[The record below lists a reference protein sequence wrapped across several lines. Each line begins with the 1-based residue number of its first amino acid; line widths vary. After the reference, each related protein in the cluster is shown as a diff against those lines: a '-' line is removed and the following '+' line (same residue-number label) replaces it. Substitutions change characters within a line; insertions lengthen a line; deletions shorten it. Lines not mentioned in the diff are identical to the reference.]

1 MYSVQ
6 STIFYMVTLVILY
19 DCSSRMSNIKKYLCN
34 LHCIFHIGFIR
45 MCEISQSR
53 PSEWNCTGI
62 YFVTGTNVF
71 GNSRFIELCI
81 GVDLEWFIGHKIHWS
96 QLFRSVYLA
105 CIYPS
110 WKLTAWLP
118 GTYVAK
124 YSLIFCGNLI
134 SQERMWLIK
143 SIRLH
148 HENINHVSPV
158 SLSTSGWTH
167 VCVQMC
173 ACPSENE
180 KMWVHPSAATILST
194 EGIGLSVFFLCVC
207 VYVGVY
213 S

>member
-6 STIFYMVTLVILY
+6 STIFYMVTMVILY
-19 DCSSRMSNIKKYLCN
+19 DCSSRMSNIKKYN
-34 LHCIFHIGFIR
+34 SHCIFHISIIS

-53 PSEWNCTGI
+53 PSEWNCTSI
-62 YFVTGTNVF
+62 YFITGTNVF
-71 GNSRFIELCI
+71 GNSRFVELCI
-81 GVDLEWFIGHKIHWS
+81 RVDLEWFIGHKIHWS
-96 QLFRSVYLA
+96 QLFRSIYLA
-105 CIYPS
+105 CIYLS

-167 VCVQMC
+167 VWRKWERDNVGPSFSGNHFIYRGYQSVCVFC
-173 ACPSENE
+173 
-180 KMWVHPSAATILST
+180 
-194 EGIGLSVFFLCVC
+194 LCVC
-207 VYVGVY
+207 LSWRVQLVYTRE
-213 S
+213 